1 MLSEVPHSLGLIAN
15 KPSLLIQMLVKQ
27 ENQVLLLY
35 LCCKC
40 QLPLANQHVSV
51 DPEKMNSLVNRD
63 KNA

>member
-35 LCCKC
+35 HL
-40 QLPLANQHVSV
+40 L
-51 DPEKMNSLVNRD
+51 
-63 KNA
+63 